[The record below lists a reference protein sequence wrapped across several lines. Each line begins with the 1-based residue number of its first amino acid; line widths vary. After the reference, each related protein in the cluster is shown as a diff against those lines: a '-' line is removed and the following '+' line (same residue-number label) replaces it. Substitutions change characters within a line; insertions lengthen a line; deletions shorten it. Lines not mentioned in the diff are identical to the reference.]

1 MTTNETMENIRQE
14 IERVAHKDVNIQ
26 INYDIASSVNF
37 LDVQITNKDGRLKT
51 TVYHKPAAEPYVL
64 PYQSD
69 HPRHIHR
76 NIPYAGILRAARICS
91 DLDDFNKEMVRMD
104 LSLLLNGYPPNFI
117 RTQFHRLFHR
127 TDNDSLSTPMDQT
140 TYHCLHRTLLNQPTR
155 RETQLNRMMHD
166 PIIHPSV
173 LQPKVWDRKVMY
185 PRYLFDSS
193 RSSLMKYTFFE
204 WWKQNYAEVGS
215 SVTDVKV
222 RLVPETQRILEAFL
236 VKKKPSKTLLKKLD

>member
-1 MTTNETMENIRQE
+1 MTTNETMDNIRHE
-14 IERVAHKDVNIQ
+14 IERAAHKDVNIQ
-26 INYDIASSVNF
+26 INYEIDSSVNF
-37 LDVQITNKDGRLKT
+37 LDVQIINQDGRLKT

-69 HPRHIHR
+69 HPKHIHR

-91 DLDDFNKEMVRMD
+91 DLDDFNKEIVRMD
-104 LSLLLNGYPPNFI
+104 LSLLLNCYPPNFI

-127 TDNDSLSTPMDQT
+127 TSNDYLSKPMDET
-140 TYHCLHRTLLNQPTR
+140 TYRCLHRTLLNQPTR

-166 PIIHPSV
+166 PIIHPTV

-193 RSSLMKYTFFE
+193 RSLEMKQKFFE
-204 WWKQNYAEVGS
+204 WWKEHYAYAGTPVS
-215 SVTDVKV
+215 DVKV
-222 RLVPETQRILEAFL
+222 RLVPGTQRILEAFL
-236 VKKKPSKTLLKKLD
+236 ILKKPSKQLLQKLD